1 MESNLNNTT
10 TLSDALKDVAT
21 VMAPLKNKIQSNR
34 KFVSTILHFLSGV
47 NDFRE
52 PHKIRYNLENIL
64 CICLL
69 LAMQGNFTSFAHA
82 ASCIKLRVSYFKYLK
97 LIDGENFP
105 SHDTLRRIFMYI
117 DAKELRDVIISRF
130 NRMID
135 KITDSL
141 NSKEK
146 PKIRLLSGDGK
157 MFNGSGRKNGASNKN
172 VFNFFDASRGI
183 CLLSVTL
190 DDKESEI
197 PAFQYILK
205 RFKLDNSMITA
216 DALHCQRKTC
226 QIITDKNGL
235 YTFKV
240 KDNQLALKEHMTFV
254 MDKNKDK
261 CIKKSFNNCD
271 YEIFILDYPITEQ
284 EFPGTKAFVR
294 MVSHKRKDQQDYNPE
309 TQYFISSA
317 DNVQL
322 IIEAIDNRWRIESGL
337 HKFKDTSL
345 NEDEC
350 TFMDKNCI
358 EVMATL
364 NNIVY
369 TLYCL
374 AAAIFHNEVINDA
387 KTRFEHNPEELLAL
401 IVPLMEKQNL
411 SKLLKENMRGRKKC
425 KSQG

>member
-1 MESNLNNTT
+1 MQVSRL
-10 TLSDALKDVAT
+10 
-21 VMAPLKNKIQSNR
+21 PI
-34 KFVSTILHFLSGV
+34 FVNFAE
-47 NDFRE
+47 FR
-52 PHKIRYNLENIL
+52 
-64 CICLL
+64 
-69 LAMQGNFTSFAHA
+69 
-82 ASCIKLRVSYFKYLK
+82 
-97 LIDGENFP
+97 
-105 SHDTLRRIFMYI
+105 
-117 DAKELRDVIISRF
+117 
-130 NRMID
+130 
-135 KITDSL
+135 
-141 NSKEK
+141 
-146 PKIRLLSGDGK
+146 
-157 MFNGSGRKNGASNKN
+157 
-172 VFNFFDASRGI
+172 
-183 CLLSVTL
+183 
-190 DDKESEI
+190 
-197 PAFQYILK
+197 
-205 RFKLDNSMITA
+205 
-216 DALHCQRKTC
+216 
-226 QIITDKNGL
+226 
-235 YTFKV
+235 
-240 KDNQLALKEHMTFV
+240 
-254 MDKNKDK
+254 
-261 CIKKSFNNCD
+261 D

-322 IIEAIDNRWRIESGL
+322 IIEAIDNRWHIESGL